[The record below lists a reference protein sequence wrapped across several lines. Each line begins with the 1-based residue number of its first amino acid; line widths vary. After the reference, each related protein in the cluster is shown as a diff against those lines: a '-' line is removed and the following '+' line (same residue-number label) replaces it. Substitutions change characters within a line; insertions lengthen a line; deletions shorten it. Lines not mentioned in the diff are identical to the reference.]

1 MTRSKKD
8 SILTVVDK
16 ATRMVHLIPCRKSTT
31 AAEAAKLYW
40 DNVVKLHGVP
50 SVLYS
55 DRGTQFTSQFWK
67 TLWGLTGTQLRY
79 STAYH
84 PQTQGVVERMNA
96 VIGQMLRCTLH
107 EERAGNWDLLL
118 PTVEMTINSL
128 PNSSTGYSP
137 FFLNYGYHPVM
148 PVELL
153 KGDEEVQIEAVENFV
168 ERVQNEWKQARKNL
182 LHSVQTQQ
190 RYYNQ
195 RHRAVEY
202 AVGDLILLST
212 KNLKFKNVPVKL
224 QKRFVGPFEIT
235 EKIGTQA
242 YRIQLPE
249 NWSIHDVFHVSLLKK
264 WKTSVYRTEAAEPG
278 EELEI
283 EEQNQRVVE
292 KVLRWKKTGR
302 GQPPAYLILWQGCP
316 PEEATWEAANRFNSE
331 DFRRWIDR
339 DQPPEDVSNERGR
352 SL

>member
-1 MTRSKKD
+1 MKRGMLVVHQKEQNTDFDFWRAIIPDEVTVKNFILTELHSIPYSLHPCIQRTLQKVKKHFFWKGMMGNVREYVKSCPVCQVEKTDHTLGHGNLQSTSIPEKKWSEVSVDFVTDLPVTRSKD

-16 ATRMVHLIPCRKSTT
+16 ATRMVHLIPYRKSTT

-50 SVLYS
+50 SVIYS

-84 PQTQGVVERMNA
+84 PQTQGVVKRMNA

-137 FFLNYGYHPVM
+137 FFLNYGYHLVM

-153 KGDEEVQIEAVENFV
+153 KGDEEVQIKAVENFV
-168 ERVQNEWKQARKNL
+168 ERVQNAWKQAKKNL

-202 AVGDLILLST
+202 AVGDLILLLT

-224 QKRFVGPFEIT
+224 QKTFVGPFEIT
-235 EKIGTQA
+235 EKIGT
-242 YRIQLPE
+242 
-249 NWSIHDVFHVSLLKK
+249 
-264 WKTSVYRTEAAEPG
+264 
-278 EELEI
+278 
-283 EEQNQRVVE
+283 
-292 KVLRWKKTGR
+292 
-302 GQPPAYLILWQGCP
+302 
-316 PEEATWEAANRFNSE
+316 
-331 DFRRWIDR
+331 
-339 DQPPEDVSNERGR
+339 
-352 SL
+352 